1 MNLQNGRIDTA
12 VTVQHR
18 PQSDR
23 QSLRFALNSDSSQ
36 SENISGVTQE
46 RIQDS
51 SENKNAACAFKVIP
65 WFLSRTMCRRIEM
78 KAIKLFAALVVCSM
92 ATSAQAGLFGCFKSN
107 SGCGCSVEPTC
118 CAPVEAS
125 CCAPADCCNTCGD
138 SCGCGHKSCF
148 KMPKLKL
155 PKLRLPKFKLPKCN
169 FGGCGS
175 SCGSSCC
182 SEPTCCA
189 PAACGSACEPTCCA
203 PVEASCCAPAAC
215 GGCN

>member
-1 MNLQNGRIDTA
+1 MDHFVAEWREPSGESMTQTHWMACALPLQSVRPEPTNGRIDTA

-18 PQSDR
+18 PQTDR
-23 QSLRFALNSDSSQ
+23 QSLRFALNSNSSQ

-51 SENKNAACAFKVIP
+51 SENKSAACAFKMIS

-125 CCAPADCCNTCGD
+125 CCAPAA
-138 SCGCGHKSCF
+138 
-148 KMPKLKL
+148 L
-155 PKLRLPKFKLPKCN
+155 
-169 FGGCGS
+169 
-175 SCGSSCC
+175 
-182 SEPTCCA
+182 A
-189 PAACGSACEPTCCA
+189 P
-203 PVEASCCAPAAC
+203 
-215 GGCN
+215 